1 MNKQD
6 ESPRELIRTVS
17 HHVQIKFDVH
27 AGPQMSHYLDQ
38 IRQRRIVGRRSKEG
52 KVYVPPLS
60 ACPTTGEEMGEE
72 VQVSD
77 HGTIT
82 TFCIVNIPFEGQKI
96 DPPYILAAILLD
108 GADLPIFHLL
118 GDCDVHSV
126 DMGTRV
132 KAVWRPEAE
141 AVRSMENIQF
151 FVPSGEPE
159 ADYESYKEHI

>member
-1 MNKQD
+1 MSDQ
-6 ESPRELIRTVS
+6 ETGSRELIRTVS
-17 HHVQIKFDVH
+17 HHVKLTFDVH
-27 AGPQMSHYLDQ
+27 AGPQMSHYLEQ
-38 IRQRRIVGRRSKEG
+38 ISQRRIVGRRSKEG
-52 KVYVPPLS
+52 MVYVPPLS
-60 ACPTTGEEMGEE
+60 ACPTTGDAMGEE
-72 VQVSD
+72 VEVSD
-77 HGTIT
+77 HGTMT

-96 DPPYILAAILLD
+96 DPPYIITAILLD

-126 DMGTRV
+126 GMGTRV
-132 KAVWRPEAE
+132 KAVWRDEAD